1 MQRRRSLRK
10 IKTPANSPSLKTKV
24 VRSRVGGGDGD
35 VVISR
40 RLKSRK
46 TKVKPANMPRN
57 KTGTIRQPNIKFGKV
72 DSIFKGETI
81 FIIGGGP
88 SLRQFDFNS
97 LKIKKTIAI
106 NKAFYTIPFAS
117 AVYWTDSRVYGWYKK
132 DIDNFKGLKYTI
144 GRNRDYSDDVTI
156 LRKGMKFGLEEKPDA
171 LAHGN
176 NSGYAAINLAYHLGA
191 SKIVLLGFDMVTNE
205 HESHFHDGYP
215 TRKTK
220 NSTYETQFIPAFPH
234 IAGALKNKK
243 IKVYNANPRSLL
255 DCFPKITIDQALKL

>member
-24 VRSRVGGGDGD
+24 VRSRIGNEKGD

-46 TKVKPANMPRN
+46 AKVQPTKMPKNRN
-57 KTGTIRQPNIKFGKV
+57 KLSTPFKFKFGTV
-72 DSIFKGETI
+72 NRIFKGETI

-88 SLRQFDFNS
+88 SLKSFDFDR
-97 LKIKKTIAI
+97 LKIKKSIAI
-106 NKAFYTIPFAS
+106 NKAFFSVPYAD
-117 AVYWTDSRVYGWYKK
+117 VLYWTDARVYGWYKR
-132 DIDNFKGLKYTI
+132 DIDNFNGLKYTI
-144 GRNRDYSDDVTI
+144 GLNREYNDNITV
-156 LRKGMKFGLEEKPDA
+156 LRKGNKFGLEEKPDA

-191 SKIVLLGFDMVTNE
+191 SKIVLLGFDMVTTE